1 MTDLTSSAN
10 LVPADA
16 MWSGIANVQGVYFV
30 IAVCLCAMLGNNR
43 SKLQLAL
50 GMPDAGCINYVLCAP
65 QTLPL

>member
-1 MTDLTSSAN
+1 
-10 LVPADA
+10 
-16 MWSGIANVQGVYFV
+16 MWSGMANVQGVYFV

-50 GMPDAGCINYVLCAP
+50 GMPDGGCINYVLCAP